1 VVVER
6 DTAQW
11 QQELSSL
18 HAEAFGSAGME
29 PSEAIRLEVID
40 RATDEAIQRLMAAG
54 LISKTTR
61 ATRPLFPKESVAA
74 APLTAEE
81 QLQAKGHRER
91 AARSLKIARV
101 LGNAGFADET
111 RVPLLDAIRGLGCAL
126 AVERRLPEA
135 PELKGVLQP
144 PLSSA
149 WGDALPIV
157 RAFIADPVAAWQPVA
172 DRLANLAA
180 VAA

>member
-6 DTAQW
+6 DPAQW
-11 QQELSSL
+11 QPALLSL
-18 HAEAFGSAGME
+18 HAEVFGLART
-29 PSEAIRLEVID
+29 EAAERMQLEVID

-54 LISKTTR
+54 LISKTTL
-61 ATRPLFPKESVAA
+61 ATRPLFPEESAEA

-81 QLQAKGHRER
+81 QLQVKIHRER
-91 AARSLKIARV
+91 AARSLKMARV

-135 PELKGVLQP
+135 AELTGALQP
-144 PLSSA
+144 PLSNA

-157 RAFIADPVAAWQPVA
+157 KAFVADPVAAWQPVA
-172 DRLANLAA
+172 DRLASLAA